1 MEIKKIDMTRWIFGI
16 GALLMLS
23 ACISKKEYAALQATS
38 DRHKE
43 EFIQKDKEYGEL
55 AVQADAFK
63 DNIALA
69 ERQNSNLQKA
79 LEACLN
85 NSAQGSANITK
96 LLDEVNK
103 SNTYI
108 KKLVESKFKND
119 SLNLYISNSL
129 KRSLDNIDD
138 EDVDVKVLKGV
149 VFISLSDGLLY
160 KSGSYDVLPSAESVL
175 AKVAGIINDY
185 QDYDVLVE
193 GHTDNE
199 SFSGSGVIK
208 DNWDLSAMR
217 ATSVVRFLQ
226 EKLNVAPE
234 RMTAGG
240 RSEYNPKVSNDS
252 EEGKAANRRT
262 VIVVMP
268 KLGQFLDLMNQV
280 PAGN

>member
-1 MEIKKIDMTRWIFGI
+1 MTKWIFGI

-103 SNTYI
+103 SNAYI

>member
-1 MEIKKIDMTRWIFGI
+1 MTKWIFGI

-160 KSGSYDVLPSAESVL
+160 KTGSYDVLPSAESVL

>member
-1 MEIKKIDMTRWIFGI
+1 MNMSKWIFGF
-16 GALLMLS
+16 GALLILS
-23 ACISKKEYAALQATS
+23 ACVSKKEYAALQATS
-38 DRHKE
+38 DKHKE
-43 EFIQKDKEYGEL
+43 EFIKKDKEYGEL

-103 SNTYI
+103 SNAYI

>member
-1 MEIKKIDMTRWIFGI
+1 MTKWIFGI

>member
-1 MEIKKIDMTRWIFGI
+1 MNMIKRIFGF
-16 GALLMLS
+16 GALLILS
-23 ACISKKEYAALQATS
+23 ACVSKKEYAALQATS
-38 DRHKE
+38 DMHKE

-69 ERQNSNLQKA
+69 EKQNSNLQKA
-79 LEACLN
+79 LEACLS

-103 SNTYI
+103 SNAYI

-119 SLNLYISNSL
+119 SLNLFISNSL

-149 VFISLSDGLLY
+149 VFVSLSDGLLY
-160 KSGSYDVLPSAESVL
+160 KTGSYDVLPSAEPVL
-175 AKVAGIINDY
+175 AKVAKIINDY

-226 EKLNVAPE
+226 DKLNVAPE

-268 KLGQFLDLMNQV
+268 KLGQFLDLMNQA